1 MRFMILVKSTE
12 TSGPPPQALMDA
24 IAKLGEEAGRAGV
37 RVESGGLFPSAM
49 GARVRLA
56 AS

>member
-12 TSGPPPQALMDA
+12 TSGPPPQLMDA